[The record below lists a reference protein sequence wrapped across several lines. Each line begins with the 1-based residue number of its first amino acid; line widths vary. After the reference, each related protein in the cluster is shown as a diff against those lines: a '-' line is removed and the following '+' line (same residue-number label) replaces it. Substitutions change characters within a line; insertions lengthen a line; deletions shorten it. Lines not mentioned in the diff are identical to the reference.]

1 MNKLPHSSSWPSIHP
16 IVQVVSQFLCGPE
29 PKDGCFPEA
38 LLRVYVA
45 RDTALKLTLL
55 ERPKS
60 VEELKEIMQERFK
73 PRLYGDFSLHYEDL
87 DFDGD
92 LCLLVDIQ
100 ELPEKGTL
108 RVVRPECDTSST
120 ASSDTDILPH
130 VQCVTAPEELA

>member
-1 MNKLPHSSSWPSIHP
+1 MNKLPHYNSWPSIHP
-16 IVQVVSQFLCGPE
+16 IVQVVSQCLCGSVGT
-29 PKDGCFPEA
+29 KRW
-38 LLRVYVA
+38 LLHRNVLRVYVA

-73 PRLYGDFSLHYEDL
+73 PRLDGDFSLHNEDP

-108 RVVRPECDTSST
+108 RVIRPEGVCRV
-120 ASSDTDILPH
+120 PPNQQH
-130 VQCVTAPEELA
+130 